1 MTKKRICLL
10 TQFFPP
16 ETSAAANRLYA
27 MAEAIDDYYDLT
39 VVTNNPGY
47 PHPELYDMSSVA
59 ECDQARTYRIRRTIM
74 FSPHAGSLIIRGM
87 RESFMSFRMMLAALR
102 ERADII
108 MVSTPSMF
116 LGPPGLLLSGLKRA
130 GFIWDVRDITWRYP
144 QEAVSAAW
152 PVRITASIMERIMEF
167 CLKRADLVT
176 AATPGIRDVLLERGL
191 SEDKVV
197 MVLNGVSREFL
208 QDTKELRPDQPK
220 ERYRVLYAGVLGY
233 AQGLSSIL
241 DAAEELQHLNVDF
254 VFAGDGP
261 ERKTMEEQARRK
273 ALMNVMFTG
282 YLTKSDLINLYR
294 QSDILLSQL

>member
-59 ECDQARTYRIRRTIM
+59 EFDQARTYRIRRTIM

-87 RESFMSFRMMLAALR
+87 RESFMAFRMMLAALR

-116 LGPPGLLLSGLKRA
+116 LGPPGLLLSG
-130 GFIWDVRDITWRYP
+130 
-144 QEAVSAAW
+144 
-152 PVRITASIMERIMEF
+152 
-167 CLKRADLVT
+167 
-176 AATPGIRDVLLERGL
+176 
-191 SEDKVV
+191 
-197 MVLNGVSREFL
+197 
-208 QDTKELRPDQPK
+208 
-220 ERYRVLYAGVLGY
+220 
-233 AQGLSSIL
+233 
-241 DAAEELQHLNVDF
+241 
-254 VFAGDGP
+254 
-261 ERKTMEEQARRK
+261 
-273 ALMNVMFTG
+273 
-282 YLTKSDLINLYR
+282 
-294 QSDILLSQL
+294 